1 MSGLKE
7 IFVCCNGI
15 SNESEILINMKEKR
29 RSFSCSTPE
38 KRIFIKRSVGKNPI
52 LDLSLKNTN
61 KSTENTPKAKSNLK
75 IKRIRDQS
83 DYSLLQNSFDNSIQT
98 V

>member
-1 MSGLKE
+1 MAL
-7 IFVCCNGI
+7 
-15 SNESEILINMKEKR
+15 L
-29 RSFSCSTPE
+29 
-38 KRIFIKRSVGKNPI
+38 NP
-52 LDLSLKNTN
+52 DVTSLMDKAEKNTN